1 MSTQEEVKYFVT
13 KPVGGII
20 PTSQRPSDHL
30 MVGTYAE
37 PKIGC
42 CDNGQKTREDRVVI
56 VFDDEP
62 HMHQHMLSFGNH
74 TTISDDKVLNFRIY
88 NRRGTEY
95 RVANGA
101 SKAAITKLKPLYD
114 RGFRVFDCGYFPQ
127 GERAGDLALYG
138 LPTDS
143 NAEEGIRPY
152 DQMRMHMERHYPI
165 YLDKRILKR
174 FRDNMSSNLRHYS
187 SGLVTLDDP
196 GRRSYKSLRELLF
209 KGTPQEHEDD
219 TDPYWYDI
227 NDHEDPQVYILPAWK
242 SGPYLNYVWEAML
255 DEPDTTYEGMVI
267 KPANQFQVHTPDK
280 PQRGWMKIRYR

>member
-62 HMHQHMLSFGNH
+62 HMHQHMLTFGDTAKSFR
-74 TTISDDKVLNFRIY
+74 VF
-88 NRRGTEY
+88 NRKGTEY

-127 GERAGDLALYG
+127 GERAGDLAIYG
-138 LPTDS
+138 IHDLSGEVLRTY
-143 NAEEGIRPY
+143 E
-152 DQMRMHMERHYPI
+152 QMRMAMERHYPI

-174 FRDNMSSNLRHYS
+174 FRDNNSSNLRHYS
-187 SGLVTLDDP
+187 SGLVTLADP

-209 KGTPQEHEDD
+209 KGTPQEDEDD

-227 NDHEDPQVYILPAWK
+227 NDYKDPQVYILPAWK

-280 PQRGWMKIRYR
+280 PQRGWMKIRNR

>member
-1 MSTQEEVKYFVT
+1 MSIKEEVKYFVT

-62 HMHQHMLSFGNH
+62 QMYQHTLRMPWIDQVVSFR
-74 TTISDDKVLNFRIY
+74 VF
-88 NRRGTEY
+88 NRKGTEY

-127 GERAGDLALYG
+127 GERAGDLCIYG

-152 DQMRMHMERHYPI
+152 DQMRMIMERHYPI

-174 FRDNMSSNLRHYS
+174 LESIGGLRHYS

-209 KGTPQEHEDD
+209 KGTPQEDEDD

-227 NDHEDPQVYILPAWK
+227 NDHKDPQVYILPAWK
-242 SGPYLNYVWEAML
+242 SGPYLDHVWQAML

-280 PQRGWMKIRYR
+280 PQRGWMKIRNR